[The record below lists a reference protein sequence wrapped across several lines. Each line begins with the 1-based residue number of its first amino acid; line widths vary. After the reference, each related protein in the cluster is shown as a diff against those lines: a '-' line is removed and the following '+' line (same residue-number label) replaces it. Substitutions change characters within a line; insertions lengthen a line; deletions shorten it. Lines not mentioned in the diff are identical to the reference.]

1 MPSDVIYCSACGAA
15 SQPQATFCFHCG
27 QKLLIGTLPTPAIYP
42 HQADH
47 LTGRM
52 KPNNILYHRYRILET
67 VGQGGMGA
75 VYKARDIKFG
85 RKVAVKEMSQ
95 NNLNTQEVEE
105 ATERFRQEANLL
117 ARLTHPNLPSVYDYF
132 EESGRWYLVMD
143 FIKGETLE
151 AHIARTTGHIL
162 PILDVIDIGIQLTRV
177 LGYLHTRPT
186 PIIFR
191 DLKPLNI
198 MLTSEKHVYLID
210 FGVARLFKRGK
221 PKDTLAFGSVG
232 YAAPEQFGKA
242 QTTPRSD
249 IYSLGVI
256 LHQLLSGNDPQDND
270 PLFHFQPLSFY
281 NPSLPK
287 ELIELVAYMLQVDS
301 RMRPGSMV
309 GVRRELER
317 IRARLRQPPDQ
328 HRRVSRRSELSADS
342 PQRSPLLPIQYT
354 PHQLVQPLAHVQLQD
369 TLSVVP
375 SLSRRAEHSLL
386 VGIAIG
392 LFCATFFIWG
402 IILSWSWLWISA
414 MMVLLLGACSLSIS
428 SGKYMTQPGWEILLK
443 NRKVDLLH

>member
-15 SQPQATFCFHCG
+15 SQSQATFCFHCG
-27 QKLLIGTLPTPAIYP
+27 QKLLIGTRPTPVTPAP
-42 HQADH
+42 EAADH
-47 LTGRM
+47 PTGLLEPHHM
-52 KPNNILYHRYRILET
+52 LNSRYRISEL

-85 RKVAVKEMSQ
+85 RNVAVKEMSQ
-95 NNLNTQEVEE
+95 HNLSKQEAEE

-132 EESGRWYLVMD
+132 EENGRWYLVMD

-151 AHIARTTGHIL
+151 EYIAGKTDNIL
-162 PILDVIDIGIQLTRV
+162 PIIEVIDIGIQLTRV

-198 MLTSEKHVYLID
+198 MITSDKHVYLID

-221 PKDTLAFGSVG
+221 AKDTLAFGSVG

-256 LHQLLSGNDPQDND
+256 LHQLLTGKDPQDND

-281 NPSLPK
+281 NFSLPK
-287 ELIELVAYMLQVDS
+287 ELVELVAYMLNVDS

-317 IRARLRQPPDQ
+317 IRARLRQPPEQ
-328 HRRVSRRSELSADS
+328 FPGTRRPVPFINSLRRPS
-342 PQRSPLLPIQYT
+342 LLPIQLT
-354 PHQLVQPLAHVQLQD
+354 PQPLVQPSSNLVMPNTIQIFL
-369 TLSVVP
+369 P
-375 SLSRRAEHSLL
+375 SYNTKHSLL
-386 VGIAIG
+386 IGMAIG
-392 LFCATFFIWG
+392 LFCAAFFIWG
-402 IILSWSWLWISA
+402 IILSWLWLWLIS
-414 MMVLLLGACSLSIS
+414 MSLLLLLILVFSLAS
-428 SGKYMTQPGWEILLK
+428 SKFAQQVNWHLLTDNKEI
-443 NRKVDLLH
+443 DLLH

>member
-1 MPSDVIYCSACGAA
+1 MPPDVIYCSACGAA
-15 SQPQATFCFHCG
+15 SQLQATFCFHCG
-27 QKLLIGTLPTPAIYP
+27 QKLLIGTRPTPVTPAP
-42 HQADH
+42 EAPDH
-47 LTGRM
+47 LTGLLEPHHM
-52 KPNNILYHRYRILET
+52 LNNRYRISELI
-67 VGQGGMGA
+67 GQGGMGA

-95 NNLNTQEVEE
+95 HNLSAQETEE

-132 EESGRWYLVMD
+132 EEDGRWYLVMD

-151 AHIARTTGHIL
+151 EHIAGTTENML
-162 PILDVIDIGIQLTRV
+162 PIIEVIDIGIQLTRV

-198 MLTSEKHVYLID
+198 MITSDKHVYLID

-221 PKDTLAFGSVG
+221 AKDTLAFGSVG

-256 LHQLLSGNDPQDND
+256 LHQLLTGNDPQDND
-270 PLFHFQPLSFY
+270 PLFHFQPLNFY

-287 ELIELVAYMLQVDS
+287 ELAELVAYMLNVDS

-317 IRARLRQPPDQ
+317 IRSRLRQPPEQ
-328 HRRVSRRSELSADS
+328 IPSSRRSVPFIDS
-342 PQRSPLLPIQYT
+342 LRRPSLLPIQAT
-354 PHQLVQPLAHVQLQD
+354 PGPLVQPPPALPIPD
-369 TLSVVP
+369 TLRIFLP
-375 SLSRRAEHSLL
+375 AYNIKHSLL
-386 VGIAIG
+386 IGIAIG
-392 LFCATFFIWG
+392 LFCAAFFIWG
-402 IILSWSWLWISA
+402 IILSWPWLWLIP
-414 MMVLLLGACSLSIS
+414 MTLLLLLIIIFRIAS
-428 SGKYMTQPGWEILLK
+428 SKFAQQAGWQLLTESKEI
-443 NRKVDLLH
+443 DLLH

>member
-1 MPSDVIYCSACGAA
+1 MDYEVIYCSACGAT

-27 QKLLIGTLPTPAIYP
+27 QKLLIGTRPTPVTPAP
-42 HQADH
+42 EPLDH
-47 LTGRM
+47 LTGLLEPHHM
-52 KPNNILYHRYRILET
+52 LNHRYRIVEMI
-67 VGQGGMGA
+67 GQGGMGA

-95 NNLNTQEVEE
+95 HNLSDQETEE

-132 EESGRWYLVMD
+132 EEGGRWYLVMD

-151 AHIARTTGHIL
+151 AYIAKATDSIL
-162 PILDVIDIGIQLTRV
+162 PLIEVLDIGIQLTRV

-198 MLTSEKHVYLID
+198 MITSDKHVYLID

-221 PKDTLAFGSVG
+221 AKDTLALGSVG

-256 LHQLLSGNDPQDND
+256 LHQLLTGTDPQNND
-270 PLFHFQPLSFY
+270 PLFHFQPLGFY

-287 ELIELVAYMLQVDS
+287 ELADLITYMLEVDS
-301 RMRPGSMV
+301 RMRPGSTV

-317 IRARLRQPPDQ
+317 IRARLRQPSERNLPSARPVSIFDSL
-328 HRRVSRRSELSADS
+328 RRPS
-342 PQRSPLLPIQYT
+342 LLPIQVT
-354 PHQLVQPLAHVQLQD
+354 PQPL
-369 TLSVVP
+369 VP
-375 SLSRRAEHSLL
+375 SSPNLQLSCSIQLSLPFDDVRHSLL
-386 VGIAIG
+386 IGVAIG
-392 LFCATFFIWG
+392 LFCAAFFIWG
-402 IILSWSWLWISA
+402 IVLSWLWLWVSA
-414 MMVLLLGACSLSIS
+414 MTLLLLLILVFSIAW
-428 SGKYMTQPGWEILLK
+428 GNFLHQANWQLLDET
-443 NRKVDLLH
+443 REVDIIH

>member
-1 MPSDVIYCSACGAA
+1 MPPEVIYCSACGAA
-15 SQPQATFCFHCG
+15 SQPEATFCFHCG
-27 QKLLIGTLPTPAIYP
+27 QKLLIGTRPTPVTPAP
-42 HQADH
+42 EAPDH
-47 LTGRM
+47 LTGLLEPHHM
-52 KPNNILYHRYRILET
+52 LNQRYRIVEL
-67 VGQGGMGA
+67 VGKGGMGA

-95 NNLNTQEVEE
+95 NNLSAQETEE
-105 ATERFRQEANLL
+105 AAERFRQEANLL

-151 AHIARTTGHIL
+151 EYIARSTNNIL
-162 PILDVIDIGIQLTRV
+162 PLVEVIDIGIQLTRV

-198 MLTSEKHVYLID
+198 MITSDKHVYLID

-221 PKDTLAFGSVG
+221 AKDTLALGSVG

-256 LHQLLSGNDPQDND
+256 LHQLLTGSDPQNND
-270 PLFHFQPLSFY
+270 PLFHFQPLGFY
-281 NPSLPK
+281 NPALPK
-287 ELIELVAYMLQVDS
+287 ELAELLAYTLDVDS

-317 IRARLRQPPDQ
+317 IRIRLRQP
-328 HRRVSRRSELSADS
+328 SERSLSS
-342 PQRSPLLPIQYT
+342 QRSLLIIDSLRRPSLLPIQAT
-354 PHQLVQPLAHVQLQD
+354 PQPL
-369 TLSVVP
+369 VP
-375 SLSRRAEHSLL
+375 SPPDLQLSGTIQISLPFYNARLSLL
-386 VGIAIG
+386 IGIAIG
-392 LFCATFFIWG
+392 LFCAAFFIWG
-402 IILSWSWLWISA
+402 IVLSWLWLWMTA
-414 MMVLLLGACSLSIS
+414 MTLLLLLILVFSVAW
-428 SGKYMTQPGWEILLK
+428 GKFVHQADWQLLDKTQ
-443 NRKVDLLH
+443 KVDILH

>member
-1 MPSDVIYCSACGAA
+1 MPPEVIYCSACGAT

-27 QKLLIGTLPTPAIYP
+27 QKLLIGTRPTPVTPAP
-42 HQADH
+42 ESADH
-47 LTGRM
+47 LTGLLEPHYM
-52 KPNNILYHRYRILET
+52 LNERYRIVEMI
-67 VGQGGMGA
+67 GQGGMGA

-95 NNLNTQEVEE
+95 HNLSAQETEE

-132 EESGRWYLVMD
+132 EEGGRWYLVMD

-151 AHIARTTGHIL
+151 EYIARATNNIL
-162 PILDVIDIGIQLTRV
+162 PLIEALDIGIQLTRV

-198 MLTSEKHVYLID
+198 MITSDKHVYLID

-221 PKDTLAFGSVG
+221 AKDTLALGSVG

-256 LHQLLSGNDPQDND
+256 LHQLLTGNDPQNND
-270 PLFHFQPLSFY
+270 PLFHFQPLGFY

-287 ELIELVAYMLQVDS
+287 ELTGLVAYMLEVDS

-309 GVRRELER
+309 GVRREMER
-317 IRARLRQPPDQ
+317 IRARLRQPSEHNHLSLHPVSIIDSL
-328 HRRVSRRSELSADS
+328 RRPS
-342 PQRSPLLPIQYT
+342 LLPIQAT
-354 PHQLVQPLAHVQLQD
+354 PQPLLPSPSNLQWSGSIQL
-369 TLSVVP
+369 
-375 SLSRRAEHSLL
+375 SLPFYDARHSLL
-386 VGIAIG
+386 IGIAIG
-392 LFCATFFIWG
+392 LFCAAFFIWG
-402 IILSWSWLWISA
+402 IVLSWLWLWMSA
-414 MMVLLLGACSLSIS
+414 MTLLLLLILVFSIAW
-428 SGKYMTQPGWEILLK
+428 GKFLHQTNWQLLDET
-443 NRKVDLLH
+443 REVDIIH